1 MKNNKILFIGD
12 SLLAWNPLKIKDL
25 ENFAVAGYT
34 STNILFQLKRI
45 NFDNYNKNDILVLLF
60 GVNDLLNS
68 FNFDNL
74 YENYNIIIP
83 YLKNKFKNI
92 IFILLLPTDSET
104 LNEKIKIVNNFLKRF
119 DMNCLDIYNLLINNK
134 GLIDNKF
141 TTDGIHLSNLGYDIL
156 NENLKHQ
163 IEQIF

>member
-1 MKNNKILFIGD
+1 MANNKIIFIGD
-12 SLLAWNPLKIKDL
+12 SLLAWNPLRMTNLD
-25 ENFAVAGYT
+25 NFAVAGYT
-34 STNILFQLKRI
+34 STNILLQLKRL
-45 NFDNYNKNDILVLLF
+45 NLDNYDKNDIIVLLF

-83 YLKNKFKNI
+83 YLKNKFKNM

-104 LNEKIKIVNNFLKRF
+104 LNEKIKIVNDFLKKF
-119 DMNCLDIYNLLINNK
+119 DMNYLNIYNLLINDK
-134 GLIDNKF
+134 GVIDNKF

-163 IEQIF
+163 IEKIF